1 MVHPAPTAGAFPAGV
16 GVLSWPPFYVYLAT
30 GCVAMIAT
38 GQLLFKLTANNLQG
52 PGFLGA
58 NPKAL
63 AILFVALAIYGVATI
78 AWILVL
84 REAPLNR
91 VYPLMALSFVLVPLG
106 SHYILGETITPQYWA
121 GVGLLVVGLILI
133 GRSGAPG

>member
-1 MVHPAPTAGAFPAGV
+1 V

-30 GCVAMIAT
+30 ACVVMIAT
-38 GQLLFKLTANNLQG
+38 GQLLFKITANSLQG

-84 REAPLNR
+84 RQAPLNR
-91 VYPLMALSFVLVPLG
+91 IYPLMALSFVLVPLG
-106 SHYILGETITPQYWA
+106 SRFVLGETITPQYWT
-121 GVGLLVVGLILI
+121 GVALLVAGLILI

>member
-1 MVHPAPTAGAFPAGV
+1 M
-16 GVLSWPPFYVYLAT
+16 SWPPSYVYLAT
-30 GCVAMIAT
+30 ACVAMIAT
-38 GQLLFKLTANNLQG
+38 GQLLFKLTANALQG

-58 NPKAL
+58 NPRAL
-63 AILFVALAIYGVATI
+63 GILFVALAIYGVATI

-84 REAPLNR
+84 RQAPLNR

-106 SHYILGETITPQYWA
+106 SHYLLGETITPQYWT

>member
-1 MVHPAPTAGAFPAGV
+1 M
-16 GVLSWPPFYVYLAT
+16 SWPPSYVYLASA
-30 GCVAMIAT
+30 CVAMIAA
-38 GQLLFKLTANNLQG
+38 GQLLFKLTANSLQG

-58 NPKAL
+58 NPRAL
-63 AILFVALAIYGVATI
+63 TLLFVALAIYGVATI

-84 REAPLNR
+84 RQAPLNR

-106 SHYILGETITPQYWA
+106 SHFLLGETITPQYWT
-121 GVGLLVVGLILI
+121 GVALLIVGLILI

>member
-1 MVHPAPTAGAFPAGV
+1 M
-16 GVLSWPPFYVYLAT
+16 SWPPSYVYLAT
-30 GCVAMIAT
+30 ACVAMIAA
-38 GQLLFKLTANNLQG
+38 GQLLFKLTANSLQG

-58 NPKAL
+58 NPRAL
-63 AILFVALAIYGVATI
+63 TLLFVALAIYGVATI

-84 REAPLNR
+84 RQAPLNR

-106 SHYILGETITPQYWA
+106 SHFLLGETITPQYWT
-121 GVGLLVVGLILI
+121 GVALLIVGLILI